1 MFALVKN
8 ELFGYTGLGERSRA
22 HRPPRRI
29 EMEKPEVRSKTRRWI
44 VWLKA
49 VWLGFWA
56 ILGTIAVFVPVV
68 AAARLDSSQR
78 VADWICRAWARM
90 LLFVTGV
97 KTRSRGV
104 EKIQRG
110 VSYVIIV
117 NHQSHFD
124 VLALVLEL
132 PLCIRWVFKKE
143 LAGIP
148 LFGWAVRS
156 MRNVA
161 VDRSNPASAR
171 ASLEQGLRRLPAGAS
186 LLFFAEGTR
195 SRDGRVGAFKT
206 GGFRA
211 SKASGWPILPVVV
224 HGSRKV
230 LPSGSLDF
238 RPGTIEVEVLDPI
251 SAEEVRVSPLDQLA
265 ERVRRAIVESF
276 ESPPASGIPS
286 R

>member
-1 MFALVKN
+1 M
-8 ELFGYTGLGERSRA
+8 ET
-22 HRPPRRI
+22 PPS
-29 EMEKPEVRSKTRRWI
+29 RSKGRRWI
-44 VWLKA
+44 VLLKGA
-49 VWLGFWA
+49 WLGFWA
-56 ILGTIAVFVPVV
+56 ILGTIVVFVPVV
-68 AAARLDSSQR
+68 AVARLDSSQR
-78 VADWICRAWARM
+78 AADWICRAWARM
-90 LLFVTGV
+90 LLLVTGV
-97 KTRSRGV
+97 KTCSRGV

-110 VSYVIIV
+110 VSYIIIV

-143 LAGIP
+143 LARIP
-148 LFGWAVRS
+148 FFGWAVRA

-161 VDRSNPASAR
+161 VDRSDPASAR
-171 ASLEQGLRRLPAGAS
+171 ASLEKGLRRLPTGAS

-211 SKASGWPILPVVV
+211 AKAAAWPILPVVV

-238 RPGTIEVEVLDPI
+238 RPGKIEVEVLDPVP
-251 SAEEVRVSPLDQLA
+251 SEEVRTRPYDQLV
-265 ERVRRAIVESF
+265 ERVRGAIVESF
-276 ESPPASGIPS
+276 DRLSV
-286 R
+286 

>member
-1 MFALVKN
+1 M
-8 ELFGYTGLGERSRA
+8 ETPSSRSR
-22 HRPPRRI
+22 
-29 EMEKPEVRSKTRRWI
+29 TRRWI
-44 VWLKA
+44 VLLKGA
-49 VWLGFWA
+49 WLGFWA
-56 ILGTIAVFVPVV
+56 ILGTLVVFVPVV

-90 LLFVTGV
+90 LLVVTGV
-97 KTRSRGV
+97 KTSSRGV

-110 VSYVIIV
+110 VSYIIIV

-148 LFGWAVRS
+148 LFGWAVRA

-211 SKASGWPILPVVV
+211 AKASGWPILPVVV

-238 RPGTIEVEVLDPI
+238 RPGTIEVEVLDAVPG
-251 SAEEVRVSPLDQLA
+251 EEVRTRPFDQLV
-265 ERVRRAIVESF
+265 EKVRGAIVESF
-276 ESPPASGIPS
+276 DRRPASEAPA

>member
-1 MFALVKN
+1 VF
-8 ELFGYTGLGERSRA
+8 
-22 HRPPRRI
+22 
-29 EMEKPEVRSKTRRWI
+29 
-44 VWLKA
+44 LKGA
-49 VWLGFWA
+49 WLGFWA
-56 ILGTIAVFVPVV
+56 IVGTIVAFGPVV
-68 AAARLDSSQR
+68 VAARLDSSQR
-78 VADWICRAWARM
+78 TADWICKAWARM
-90 LLFVTGV
+90 LLCVTGV
-97 KTRSRGV
+97 KTRSRGL
-104 EKIQRG
+104 EKIQKG

-171 ASLEQGLRRLPAGAS
+171 ASLEKGLRRLPAGAS
-186 LLFFAEGTR
+186 LFFFAEGTR
-195 SRDGRVGAFKT
+195 SRDGRIAAFKT

-211 SKASGWPILPVVV
+211 ARASGWPILPVVV
-224 HGSRKV
+224 RGSRSV

-238 RPGTIEVEVLDPI
+238 RPGTIEVEVLDPVP
-251 SAEEVRVSPLDQLA
+251 AEEVQTCPFDELV
-265 ERVRRAIVESF
+265 EKVRRTIVEGF
-276 ESPPASGIPS
+276 EQVGPTGATS